1 MTGGGSLSVFVMCR
15 WPGCLKCFGCVE
27 LEDERKSRSWGG
39 SYLDGCVG
47 GLNARRISVLGRVPV

>member
-1 MTGGGSLSVFVMCR
+1 MSEMLGRF
-15 WPGCLKCFGCVE
+15 E